1 MDEFQ
6 EILQDFLIE
15 SFELIEQLDQ
25 DLVELESRPDD
36 LDLLNRIFRVAH
48 TIKGA
53 SSFLNFDVLTHLTHH
68 MENLLNMA
76 RHGDLVI
83 DADVMDVILESIDL
97 MKALL
102 VRIRDSGADAGLE
115 VGQCVERLD
124 AVANGTPLS
133 SVTETV
139 TVTASETVVAVEPQ
153 TDAEEEAD
161 YSGMSEAEV
170 EAEIERLIAQRQAE
184 DAAKRANKANSS
196 APVEEEPD
204 YEGMDDAE
212 VEAEIERLLA
222 KRQAEDAAKRAQKA
236 AETSTA
242 PSVAAPVA
250 APITSEPMPQSEP
263 IPAPVPVAPA
273 APAVQPK
280 VEAKPATPVARR
292 AAEPKEEGENR
303 GGGAVEQTIRVDVKR
318 LDHLMNLIGELVLG
332 KNRLIKINDDVEER
346 YEGEAFL
353 EELNQVVSIVSLVTT
368 DLQIAVMK
376 TRMLPIGKVFNK
388 FPRMIR
394 DLSRELNKKIELEIT
409 GEETEL
415 DKSIVEE
422 IGDPLVHIIR
432 NSCDH
437 GIETPDVRLSS
448 GKEETGTIHLKAYH
462 EGNHIVIQ
470 IIDDGKGLDAE
481 MLKLKSIEKGI
492 ITEKEAEGMSEKE
505 AFGLIFR
512 PGFSTAAQVTSVSG
526 RGVGMDVVK
535 TNIEKLNGMIDIDS
549 EVGKGTSMKLKIP
562 LTLAIIQA
570 LLVGVQEEYYA
581 IPLASVLETVRI
593 SKDEIY
599 TVESRSVMRLRDEVL
614 SLVHIGDIFEVERVF
629 DNSEHAYVVVL
640 GLAESKIGLI
650 VDSLVGQEEIVIKSL
665 GEYLKGIEGIAG
677 ATIRG
682 DGGVTLIVDVAALMQ
697 MAKSVKSTVGQE
709 SAEAKGRL
717 GVKNKPSDYKVM
729 IVDDSKTD
737 RTIMRKSLEPMGI
750 TLVEATDGI
759 EALNILKQADH
770 TFDAML
776 IDIEMPRMDGYSL
789 AAEIKKYNKY
799 KNLPLIAVTSRT
811 GKADRMRGVESGM
824 VEYITKPYSSEY
836 LMNVVKRNIKFNEGL

>member
-1 MDEFQ
+1 MDEFE

-36 LDLLNRIFRVAH
+36 LELLNRIFRVAH

-102 VRIRDSGADAGLE
+102 VRIRDSGVDSGLE
-115 VGQCVERLD
+115 VDACVVRLD
-124 AVANGTPLS
+124 AVANGTSLG
-133 SVTETV
+133 ETV
-139 TVTASETVVAVEPQ
+139 PPPAGAVAAPVPEPVVATPPPAV
-153 TDAEEEAD
+153 EEEEPDYSGMSEEEVEAEIERLIALRQAEDAAKRANNAPSPSGAIEEEPD

-170 EAEIERLIAQRQAE
+170 EAEIERLIAVRQAE
-184 DAAKRANKANSS
+184 DAAKRLNKAPEPAPKKPEPQPAAAPVVVAS
-196 APVEEEPD
+196 APV
-204 YEGMDDAE
+204 
-212 VEAEIERLLA
+212 
-222 KRQAEDAAKRAQKA
+222 
-236 AETSTA
+236 A
-242 PSVAAPVA
+242 PKV
-250 APITSEPMPQSEP
+250 T
-263 IPAPVPVAPA
+263 PVPR
-273 APAVQPK
+273 K
-280 VEAKPATPVARR
+280 V
-292 AAEPKEEGENR
+292 EPKEDAENR
-303 GGGAVEQTIRVDVKR
+303 GGSSVEQTIRVDVKR

-394 DLSRELNKKIELEIT
+394 DLSRELNKKIELVIT

-437 GIETPDVRLSS
+437 GVEIPDIRVAA
-448 GKEETGTIHLKAYH
+448 GKEETGTINLKAYH

-470 IIDDGKGLDAE
+470 IIDDGKGLDAD
-481 MLKLKSIEKGI
+481 MLKQKSIEKGI
-492 ITEKEAEGMSEKE
+492 ITEKEADGMTEKE

-709 SAEAKGRL
+709 SAEAKGRI
-717 GVKNKPSDYKVM
+717 GTKSKPSDYTVM

-737 RTIMRKSLEPMGI
+737 RTIMRKALEPMGI
-750 TLVEATDGI
+750 TLVEATDGV
-759 EALNILKQADH
+759 EALNILKQGDH
-770 TFDAML
+770 LFDGML
-776 IDIEMPRMDGYSL
+776 VDIEMPRMDGYTL

-824 VEYITKPYSSEY
+824 IEYITKPYSPEY